1 MVFPAVLFSV
11 SVGTMGKIYRV
22 CRNTTSEMSVPV
34 IRKCLRI
41 VKGEN
46 WWELRLVLGFFKIFP
61 PLTEAFNRVGSAE
74 VVPADSKGEH
84 FRKN

>member
-1 MVFPAVLFSV
+1 MLVE
-11 SVGTMGKIYRV
+11 
-22 CRNTTSEMSVPV
+22 NTASEMSTHS
-34 IRKCLRI
+34 IRRDLRI

-46 WWELRLVLGFFKIFP
+46 WWELRLVSGFFKIFP

-74 VVPADSKGEH
+74 VVLADSKGEH